1 MSHRH
6 LETTTTTGHNHH
18 AVVVHHRS
26 SNHHFQFNDTRNNQ
40 TILGGDFTDL
50 DKISTSREIAD
61 AETIRQADNEDDDET
76 TTQTCGIVDGGCGEL
91 VSTTNNNK
99 DVTIPP
105 LSECTIYDN
114 KDTPGDDGELI
125 TIGGETSE
133 SRVVTTMATN
143 NNNNKN
149 NNVTTTNTNN
159 QTIVTIDKP
168 LVKPIDEVINFDNLS
183 KNNDTHFDRRMLK
196 LIEGKMQATRSA
208 TSFSNSIN
216 HFNN

>member
-6 LETTTTTGHNHH
+6 LETTTTTGHHH

-50 DKISTSREIAD
+50 DKISTSQEIAN
-61 AETIRQADNEDDDET
+61 AETVQQADNEDDNDDDDE
-76 TTQTCGIVDGGCGEL
+76 TTQTCGVVDGGCGEL
-91 VSTTNNNK
+91 VSTTGAAITTATNK
-99 DVTIPP
+99 DVTIRP

-114 KDTPGDDGELI
+114 KDTPGDGDGELI
-125 TIGGETSE
+125 TLGGEVSE
-133 SRVVTTMATN
+133 SRAVTTMATN
-143 NNNNKN
+143 NN
-149 NNVTTTNTNN
+149 VTTNTNN
-159 QTIVTIDKP
+159 QTIVTNKTA
-168 LVKPIDEVINFDNLS
+168 VKPIDEVINFDNLS

-208 TSFSNSIN
+208 TSFSNL
-216 HFNN
+216 